1 MMIFRYLA
9 REILLVMAAVSVA
22 LLLITMSS
30 RFVKYLAQAAS
41 GNLATDVLFSI
52 MLYRIP
58 GFLELIIPLGLFIG
72 ILLSYG
78 RLYVESEMVVLS
90 ACGISNNRLLLYTLM
105 VAGVVALIVGS
116 LSFYVSPMGAAKVQ
130 TILDD
135 PKTYSQV
142 NTLVEG
148 RFQASEGGRRVT
160 YSESVDKET
169 STMQNIFIS
178 ETGKSGAKKGTQP
191 KLSVIVAA
199 SGKIIR
205 EEQGRYLQLENGYRY
220 VGTPGQHSLEVSEFQ
235 AYGQL
240 LEEPQDKVRRLL
252 KVEAKPTQQLMSS
265 SDAKDRAALQWR
277 ISLPLLVPV
286 VALIALSLS
295 RTDHRRGRYAKLL
308 PAIMIYL
315 AYLLLLSAARSGVE
329 DPDGSFPVSI
339 WVIHLA
345 FFGIGLVLFYFG
357 RIRSSMQKNKS
368 PSSIE
373 PSQDEGAAP

>member
-1 MMIFRYLA
+1 MIIFRYLA
-9 REILLVMAAVSVA
+9 REILLVMAAVSVS

-52 MLYRIP
+52 ILYRIP

-72 ILLSYG
+72 ILLAYG

-90 ACGISNNRLLLYTLM
+90 ACGISNNRLLLYTLV
-105 VAGVVALIVGS
+105 VAGVVAALVGS

-178 ETGKSGAKKGTQP
+178 ERSKAKDGQS
-191 KLSVIVAA
+191 KLSVIVAD
-199 SGKIIR
+199 SGRIIR
-205 EEQGRYLQLENGYRY
+205 DDQGRYLQLEDGYRY
-220 VGTPGQHSLEVSEFQ
+220 VGIPGQKAFEVSQFK

-240 LEEPQDKVRRLL
+240 LEEPQDKARRLL
-252 KVEAKPTQQLMSS
+252 KVEAKPTRQLMV
-265 SDAKDRAALQWR
+265 SDNAKDQAALQWR
-277 ISLPLLVPV
+277 ISLPLLVPI

-329 DPDGSFPVSI
+329 DPEGSFPVSI
-339 WVIHLA
+339 WLIHGV
-345 FFGIGLVLFYFG
+345 FFLIGLILFYFG
-357 RIRSSMQKNKS
+357 RIRSALQQRSARVS
-368 PSSIE
+368 
-373 PSQDEGAAP
+373 DDVDAAEHSGPKQ